1 MYRKNAVLNKLNKF
15 INTSTPSWETKV
27 RNEDTNLDQN
37 CEMRKVKQSGG
48 GGETTSSENDTNES
62 DANSKIPESENQDIS
77 VSCQNTGADSD
88 SKIYINSEEEL
99 SALDVIEIFRY
110 VDVTKIVDELT
121 FALKEKMFLL

>member
-1 MYRKNAVLNKLNKF
+1 
-15 INTSTPSWETKV
+15 
-27 RNEDTNLDQN
+27 
-37 CEMRKVKQSGG
+37 MRKVKQSGG

-77 VSCQNTGADSD
+77 VSGQNTGADSD
-88 SKIYINSEEEL
+88 SKIYMNSEEEL
-99 SALDVIEIFRY
+99 SALDVIEMFRH